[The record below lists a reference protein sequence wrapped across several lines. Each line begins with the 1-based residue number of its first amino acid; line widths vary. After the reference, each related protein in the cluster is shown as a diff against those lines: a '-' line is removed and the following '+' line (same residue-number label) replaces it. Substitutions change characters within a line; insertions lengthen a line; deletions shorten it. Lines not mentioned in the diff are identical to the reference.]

1 MTFEVVKGV
10 LRCYSVALFTPRL
23 LLSVAAQEEREPRAA
38 ENVNATRLFLTFG
51 G

>member
-23 LLSVAAQEEREPRAA
+23 LLSLAAHEERAESGRECKRRA
-38 ENVNATRLFLTFG
+38 L
-51 G
+51 